1 MRLHLH
7 FYSTLINRLRNEE
20 GQALVEYSIILIFV
34 AIASVVACTALGV
47 SVDELLQG
55 AIDLLKF

>member
-1 MRLHLH
+1 VRLHLH